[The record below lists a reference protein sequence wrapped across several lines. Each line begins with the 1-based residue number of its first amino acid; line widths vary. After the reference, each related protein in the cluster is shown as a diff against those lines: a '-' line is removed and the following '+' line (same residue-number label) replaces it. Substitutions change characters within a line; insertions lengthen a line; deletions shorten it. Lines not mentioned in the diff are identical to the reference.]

1 MESSTNIFYKIFQIM
16 DHYENI
22 LDNQSYSGEKYKP
35 DESFKEFMNSD
46 EFFAA
51 VFKNVPVNKKP
62 APEEGAEKEKPQSEQ
77 EEGTEKE
84 EAPPPPPPPPVE
96 TEPAP
101 DNTTNRDR
109 VITKYIKKCYRVIVL
124 KCHPDKNKL
133 NEKNN
138 QKFIKC
144 QEYYDNN
151 FLIGLLYIFYLY
163 KLKPPPPLNIATPIV
178 PEDDCSII
186 IDRIIREIRVIQDKL
201 EMFNSPI
208 EPEPEPQVEPEP
220 EPEP

>member
-1 MESSTNIFYKIFQIM
+1 M

-62 APEEGAEKEKPQSEQ
+62 VPKQGAETEKPQSEQ

-84 EAPPPPPPPPVE
+84 EAPAPPPPPPVE

-101 DNTTNRDR
+101 DNTSERDR

-133 NEKNN
+133 DEDINN
-138 QKFIKC
+138 NNKKFLKC

-163 KLKPPPPLNIATPIV
+163 KLKPPAPLNIATPIV

-201 EMFNSPI
+201 ELFSMPI
-208 EPEPEPQVEPEP
+208 EVEPEP
-220 EPEP
+220 EVEP

>member
-1 MESSTNIFYKIFQIM
+1 MESSINIFYKIFQIM
-16 DHYENI
+16 DHYENL

-62 APEEGAEKEKPQSEQ
+62 APEEGVDKETKQTDPD
-77 EEGTEKE
+77 
-84 EAPPPPPPPPVE
+84 
-96 TEPAP
+96 EP
-101 DNTTNRDR
+101 R

-124 KCHPDKNKL
+124 KCHPDKNKM

-201 EMFNSPI
+201 EIFNSPI
-208 EPEPEPQVEPEP
+208 EVEVEVEVEPEP
-220 EPEP
+220 EPEPKEDCV